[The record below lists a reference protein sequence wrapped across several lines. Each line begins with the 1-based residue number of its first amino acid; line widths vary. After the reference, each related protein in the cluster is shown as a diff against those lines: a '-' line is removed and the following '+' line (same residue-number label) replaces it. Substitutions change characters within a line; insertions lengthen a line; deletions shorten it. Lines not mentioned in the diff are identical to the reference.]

1 MPAPSSGEG
10 YEVREREVGLVSLWR
25 NLMRRGGRTVPVQEP
40 APAVDPE
47 AAGRTPGMRVASL
60 ERTLDDHV
68 QRLGSQDPRSIAAR
82 NNLASKY
89 AQIGRREAA
98 RAQFERT
105 LDEAVK
111 VFGEEHPQTDVIRE
125 NLAWICSDSARP
137 AQAAEL
143 WEVLLRHRTER
154 LGPMASDTVEARTRL
169 ADALRRSGEHEA
181 AAAHYERAIEDSAD
195 PVERERLRVGLS
207 MALSAVGRYPESIRQ
222 LRLVLAQ
229 RSRRLGPRHYDTLV
243 IHHRLGRAYT
253 QAGMDREAI
262 DALLEAYR
270 NGLAAVGDPE
280 IRMLTFKMRRDLAG
294 AYSAA
299 GRHREAASLF

>member
-1 MPAPSSGEG
+1 M
-10 YEVREREVGLVSLWR
+10 GLVSLWR
-25 NLMRRGGRTVPVQEP
+25 NLMRRGRAVPPQDP
-40 APAVDPE
+40 APSADPE
-47 AAGRTPGMRVASL
+47 ASGRTPGLRVASL
-60 ERTLDDHV
+60 ERTLDDKV
-68 QRLGSQDPRSIAAR
+68 QRHGSEDPRTIAAR
-82 NNLASKY
+82 NNLANKY

-98 RAQFERT
+98 RLEFERT
-105 LDEAVK
+105 LEEAVK

-125 NLAWICSDSARP
+125 NLAWICADSARP

-181 AAAHYERAIEDSAD
+181 AVAHYERAIEDAAD

-207 MALSAVGRYPESIRQ
+207 MALSAAGRYEEAVRQ

-229 RSRRLGPRHYDTLV
+229 RSRRLGSRHHDTLV

-262 DALLEAYR
+262 DTLREAYR